1 MLFEFPTIK
10 QEARSMRIHCAGW
23 AVLLCAPLF
32 LAPLAQAHHSNSA
45 FYVDKVI
52 TIQGVV
58 KEFKWANPHVWIIM
72 TVEDGK
78 GNKVDWKVEG
88 RPPGIL
94 GRSGWTPKSLQPGE
108 TITVDLSPAK
118 DATASGLIARVTKA
132 DGTILSNAPP
142 PTE

>member
-1 MLFEFPTIK
+1 MKVPAIV
-10 QEARSMRIHCAGW
+10 SCV
-23 AVLLCAPLF
+23 VLGAALW

-45 FYVDKVI
+45 FYVTKVI
-52 TIQGVV
+52 TIKGVV
-58 KEFKWANPHVWIIM
+58 KEFKWSNPHVWVIL
-72 TVEDGK
+72 TVDDGK

-94 GRSGWTPKSLQPGE
+94 SRAGWSPKSLQPGE

-118 DATASGLIARVTKA
+118 DDTASGLIARVTKE
-132 DGTILSNAPP
+132 DGTILANAPA

>member
-1 MLFEFPTIK
+1 
-10 QEARSMRIHCAGW
+10 MRIAAIMGCAALG
-23 AVLLCAPLF
+23 AALF
-32 LAPLAQAHHSNSA
+32 LVPVAEAHHSNSA

-52 TIQGVV
+52 TIKGVV
-58 KEFKWANPHVWIIM
+58 KEFIWANPHVWIIM
-72 TVEDGK
+72 TVDDGK

-94 GRSGWTPKSLQPGE
+94 GRAGWTPKILQPGE

>member
-1 MLFEFPTIK
+1 LG
-10 QEARSMRIHCAGW
+10 AA
-23 AVLLCAPLF
+23 LF
-32 LAPLAQAHHSNSA
+32 LTPLAEAHHSNSA

-52 TIQGVV
+52 TIKGVV
-58 KEFKWANPHVWIIM
+58 KEFRWSNPHVWIILA
-72 TVEDGK
+72 VDDGK

-94 GRSGWTPKSLQPGE
+94 GRAGWTPKILQPGE

-118 DATASGLIARVTKA
+118 DASASGLIARVTKA

>member
-1 MLFEFPTIK
+1 MIRFGGI
-10 QEARSMRIHCAGW
+10 ACGA
-23 AVLLCAPLF
+23 LLAAALF
-32 LAPLAQAHHSNSA
+32 LTPLAEAHHSNSA

-52 TIQGVV
+52 TIKGVV
-58 KEFKWANPHVWIIM
+58 KEFRWANPHVWIIM
-72 TVEDGK
+72 TVDDGK

-94 GRSGWTPKSLQPGE
+94 GRAGWTPKIIQPGE